1 MSIDPT
7 NADLYNLIQRLY
19 GKIENLERKIDKI
32 TKKGEFDVEK
42 HRKNLG
48 LGIPVVFEEWITKF
62 EINDEL
68 YNNVFELGGGIL
80 FAFKQML
87 VYNIDAE
94 NSYSPIFKCN
104 RVIYVYMLVDNA
116 PEWCLF
122 NEENLRLIIQEI
134 WRKTLMFQLDQKNLD
149 DNDDVRDLKRRV
161 VLQMRQNLFDVK
173 KTRQEINQW
182 LCKVV

>member
-1 MSIDPT
+1 MTYNPT
-7 NADLYNLIQRLY
+7 NADLYNLIQRLC
-19 GKIENLERKIDKI
+19 GKIENLERKIEKI

-48 LGIPVVFEEWITKF
+48 LGIPVLFEEWIPTF
-62 EINDEL
+62 EINYEL
-68 YNNVFELGGGIL
+68 YNNIFELGGGIL

-94 NSYSPIFKCN
+94 NTYCSIFQCKKN
-104 RVIYVYMLVDNA
+104 IYVYTLVDNT

-122 NEENLRLIIQEI
+122 NDENLRVIIQEI
-134 WRKTLMFQLDQKNLD
+134 WRKTLMFQLDHLG
-149 DNDDVRDLKRRV
+149 DNDDDEDIKRKI